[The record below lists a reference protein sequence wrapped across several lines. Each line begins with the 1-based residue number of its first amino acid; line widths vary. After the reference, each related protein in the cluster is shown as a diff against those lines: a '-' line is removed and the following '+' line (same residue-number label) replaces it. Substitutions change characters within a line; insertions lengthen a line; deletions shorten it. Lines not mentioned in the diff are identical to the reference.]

1 MREGGDNKNTRARPL
16 HPQPLYPLSTPL
28 NNQSIP
34 VPLTGDAAAAK
45 KFAAD
50 VGALRAKIGAP
61 DPADLEAAAVEHA
74 LKAAGGDVR
83 RFLSALGAGG
93 EGGAADEVLLAD
105 LSAALDAAEK
115 EGGASLA
122 GGGDG
127 SPAAAKAWAAFAAK
141 VASLAKAKG
150 LDDPAKVREA
160 ASVAGAA
167 DALAS
172 LRGAAA
178 DAVDAA
184 ARRDGLTAADV
195 DLGALKPKW

>member
-1 MREGGDNKNTRARPL
+1 M
-16 HPQPLYPLSTPL
+16 PLSTSSTHPHSIHPVRPL
-28 NNQSIP
+28 SATPLSHPSQTIT

-61 DPADLEAAAVEHA
+61 DPADLEAATVEHA

-83 RFLSALGAGG
+83 RFLAGLSSSG
-93 EGGAADEVLLAD
+93 EPVDESLVAD
-105 LSAALDAAEK
+105 LTAALEAAEK

-127 SPAAAKAWAAFAAK
+127 GPGAAKAWGAFAAK

-150 LDDPAKVREA
+150 LDDVSRVREA
-160 ASVAGAA
+160 SAVAAASE
-167 DALAS
+167 ALAA

-178 DAVDAA
+178 DAVEAA
-184 ARRDGLTAADV
+184 ARRDGLTTGDV
-195 DLGALKPKW
+195 DLGSLKPKW